1 MSNGNDE
8 LLKNAR
14 NMDRDVEY
22 GKTPNGGRNRGANN
36 TGDTKAVD
44 PAGLSGGDTRGR

>member
-1 MSNGNDE
+1 MKNGNDE
-8 LLKNAR
+8 LLGNAR

-22 GKTPNGGRNRGANN
+22 KNNQKANRKNSEPS
-36 TGDTKAVD
+36 TGDPEAID